1 MLIPVGDHT
10 PGGNDGL
17 VSANQQVPWMWD
29 APDPMV
35 VARDSSG
42 RVMSDGLTV
51 PGVQRAG
58 RRQWDP

>member
-1 MLIPVGDHT
+1 
-10 PGGNDGL
+10 
-17 VSANQQVPWMWD
+17 MWD
-29 APDPMV
+29 AQNPVV
-35 VARDSSG
+35 VARDFSG

>member
-10 PGGNDGL
+10 PGGNDCL

-29 APDPMV
+29 AQGPVV
-35 VARDSSG
+35 VARDFSG

-51 PGVQRAG
+51 PGVPRAG
-58 RRQWDP
+58 RRQWDR